1 MSDYPYG
8 EASLRGVMKSC
19 PEDFVVVEE
28 LGFEPSGQGEH
39 LFLLLEKRDLN
50 TQELVERIAK
60 HYALKPR
67 DIGISGLKD
76 KRAVTRQWLS
86 LPAQAAAGELP
97 AAEDYRVLAQGLH
110 SRKLRRGTHRGNYF
124 EIRLREVDHFT
135 ERAQAQ
141 LEQIRRDGFANY
153 FGGQRFGSRQDNVAQ
168 ALRSLSNPRLP
179 RWRRGLYLSALRSH
193 LFNRILARRIELDLW
208 RKPLDGD
215 VFMLRGSHSVF
226 SEPVDETIRRR
237 FAEHDIDSSAS
248 LYGSGSSQ
256 LTGQALEI
264 ETEVFAAHADIVQ
277 CLDQQKVKR
286 QMRAM
291 RALPQDFEYA
301 YDAAGHTLELKL
313 RLPAGCYL
321 TSLLDHVLDAGP
333 GGQG

>member
-1 MSDYPYG
+1 MSVYPFG
-8 EASLRGVMKSC
+8 EASLRGVLKSR
-19 PEDFVVVEE
+19 PEDFIVVEE
-28 LGFEPSGQGEH
+28 LGFEPSGQGQH
-39 LFLLLEKRDLN
+39 LLLLVEKRDLT

-67 DIGISGLKD
+67 DVGVSGLKD

-86 LPAQAAAGELP
+86 LPAQAAVDEP
-97 AAEDYRVLAQGLH
+97 SAADYRVLAQGLH

-124 EIRLREVDHFT
+124 EIRLREVAHFP

-141 LEQIRRDGFANY
+141 LEWIRLDGFANY
-153 FGGQRFGSRQDNVAQ
+153 FGEQRFGSRQDNVAQ
-168 ALRSLSNPRLP
+168 ALRSLSNSRLP

-208 RKPLDGD
+208 REPLDGD

-226 SEPVDETIRRR
+226 SAPLDETIRRR
-237 FAEHDIDSSAS
+237 FAEHDIDSAAS

-264 ETEVFAAHADIVQ
+264 EAQVFAAHADIVQ
-277 CLDQQKVKR
+277 CLDRQKIKR

-291 RALPQDFEYA
+291 RAVPQDFVYE
-301 YDAAGHTLELKL
+301 YDAAAQTLELKL

-321 TSLLDHVLDAGP
+321 TSLLDHVLMSEPD
-333 GGQG
+333 GQD